1 MLPNRILYQIKFCSH
16 KKDNYGI
23 HFSYYGYDLL
33 SLSTYHKTDYFPD
46 LNLTLNFLL
55 HARILFAMI
64 LYQGHK
70 VFLLSFSMGINH
82 YLTLLQSKTLLE
94 YIAQHNS
101 LSSVSIELALPF
113 GLNSLFLIMVLIC
126 FL

>member
-46 LNLTLNFLL
+46 LNLTLILMHEFFLL
-55 HARILFAMI
+55 WFFTKGIKFFFIIL
-64 LYQGHK
+64 
-70 VFLLSFSMGINH
+70 
-82 YLTLLQSKTLLE
+82 
-94 YIAQHNS
+94 
-101 LSSVSIELALPF
+101 
-113 GLNSLFLIMVLIC
+113 
-126 FL
+126 